1 MSLEYDPK
9 EIRDSL
15 VELTQAAYYADEQ
28 IFLLNDTSISL
39 KISEIHNHITELR
52 TMVQKKFKDLNENWL
67 TSYRFL

>member
-15 VELTQAAYYADEQ
+15 IELTQAAYYADEQ
-28 IFLLNDTSISL
+28 LFLLNDLAISS

-52 TMVQKKFKDLNENWL
+52 AMVQKKISEK
-67 TSYRFL
+67 